1 VQHLGH
7 RPGAAAAGHHA
18 EKKSLRAAE
27 QDRPELR
34 AAREAWRAEFGAI
47 DPARLVFVDESG
59 TTTAMTRR
67 HGRAPRG
74 RRVDGAV
81 PHGHWKVMTL
91 TAAVRLGGV
100 GGCLVLDGA
109 VDAMAFETYVE
120 RVLAPTLR
128 PGDVVVM
135 DNLSSHKRDEVAAAI
150 GAVGAEVRYLPPYS
164 PDLNPIEKMSSKLK
178 EYLRSAAART
188 IEGLIEAI
196 GAGLLAVTGRDIL
209 GWFRSCGY
217 RQTQ

>member
-1 VQHLGH
+1 M
-7 RPGAAAAGHHA
+7 
-18 EKKSLRAAE
+18 
-27 QDRPELR
+27 
-34 AAREAWRAEFGAI
+34 ARRY
-47 DPARLVFVDESG
+47 
-59 TTTAMTRR
+59 
-67 HGRAPRG
+67 GRAPRG
-74 RRVDGAV
+74 ARVDGPV
-81 PHGHWKVMTL
+81 PHGHWTVMTL

-135 DNLSSHKRDEVAAAI
+135 DNLSSHKRAEVARAI
-150 GAVGAEVRYLPPYS
+150 EGAGATVRFLPPYS
-164 PDLNPIEKMSSKLK
+164 PDLNPIEKMFSKLK

-196 GAGLLAVTGRDIL
+196 GAGLRAVTDRDIL
-209 GWFRSCGY
+209 GWFQSCGY
-217 RQTQ
+217 RYRQ